1 MQQLKRDREKRKAK
15 YLKDTGGLKHVD
27 IAMANMD

>member
-15 YLKDTGGLKHVD
+15 YLKDTGGLKHVA